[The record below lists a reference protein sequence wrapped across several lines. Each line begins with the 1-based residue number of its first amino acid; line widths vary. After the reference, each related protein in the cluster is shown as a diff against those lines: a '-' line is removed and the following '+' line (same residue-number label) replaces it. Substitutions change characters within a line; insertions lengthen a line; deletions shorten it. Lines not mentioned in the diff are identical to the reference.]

1 MSVCAGYRS
10 SGRQSPV
17 KRTIPLFRP
26 LCTTEKPPQL
36 SWFSSALQSLND
48 TTPQQH
54 HHKQRMAP
62 PPPPPPPLP
71 PRGGTDQQQQQRK
84 SLTSR
89 WLESKQDSD
98 EESVAS
104 AAEYNVAE
112 QQQQQHHMSTTNTVS
127 TNFGVGSHS
136 TKPYGD
142 NEIIDEH
149 TRRSLETMSVVKEE
163 PEEETEDI
171 GSVRLLSRRTLEDDN
186 GIVHRSDFLKS
197 NYPFES
203 SESDEDDHPNA
214 HLAAYGIHR
223 LGIYEAPNASDGNPV
238 RHSLLN
244 LVAEEDIPEL
254 LQAMAEECHF
264 VFDDCDRSN
273 MPTTSGIIHT
283 PAKRMERRKQRNV
296 DRICF
301 DDKHPEVFAYVDE
314 SAAYEDGEWSE
325 GFPITYEEYKQIVE
339 AANAEAAQQHMDLS
353 NWRMLMEQKFSIQDE
368 QIRALTEQHE
378 RDQQHNIENQ
388 STSSSSSSAGSNL
401 ATQSKQQRDEELGV
415 TSTFSYSST
424 SSTSATPLT
433 SCSQPLQMNLRQTDR
448 ETSAM

>member
-10 SGRQSPV
+10 TGRSSPV

-48 TTPQQH
+48 TTPQQQQHH

-112 QQQQQHHMSTTNTVS
+112 QQQQHHMSTTNTVS
-127 TNFGVGSHS
+127 TNFGVGSGHS
-136 TKPYGD
+136 KPYGD
-142 NEIIDEH
+142 NETIDEQ

-163 PEEETEDI
+163 PEEETEDV

-197 NYPFES
+197 NYPYES

-223 LGIYEAPNASDGNPV
+223 LGIYELRCPTEQARDERQHQEGKED
-238 RHSLLN
+238 
-244 LVAEEDIPEL
+244 EEQDL
-254 LQAMAEECHF
+254 RDTGRGTGDA
-264 VFDDCDRSN
+264 
-273 MPTTSGIIHT
+273 
-283 PAKRMERRKQRNV
+283 
-296 DRICF
+296 
-301 DDKHPEVFAYVDE
+301 
-314 SAAYEDGEWSE
+314 
-325 GFPITYEEYKQIVE
+325 
-339 AANAEAAQQHMDLS
+339 AEAEKTGDECDDEKDDSVIKHFRTPSVDGRKTKPSRKSSRSTQPSRSAPCNDAGRRGLS
-353 NWRMLMEQKFSIQDE
+353 HLRE
-368 QIRALTEQHE
+368 QISNCGVFVPSLDCVGHE
-378 RDQQHNIENQ
+378 RTHTC
-388 STSSSSSSAGSNL
+388 SAPSSSSS
-401 ATQSKQQRDEELGV
+401 
-415 TSTFSYSST
+415 
-424 SSTSATPLT
+424 
-433 SCSQPLQMNLRQTDR
+433 
-448 ETSAM
+448 